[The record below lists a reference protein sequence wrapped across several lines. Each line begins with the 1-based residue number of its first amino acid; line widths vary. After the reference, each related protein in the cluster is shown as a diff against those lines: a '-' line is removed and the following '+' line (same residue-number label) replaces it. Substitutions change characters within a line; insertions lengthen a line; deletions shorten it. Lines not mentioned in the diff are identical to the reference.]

1 MSKIGD
7 DESGV
12 GDYYDDEEEEGMSYR
27 DEGEKD
33 DSDDSDDDE
42 DEEEEEEEDV
52 LDDNGS
58 AIEATKQ
65 DEKDGNKENI
75 NTPKTMESDQNFL
88 KDDLYGAY
96 GAYEQNDGREEEKV
110 AGESKTDKGF
120 VTTAGVTGEKV
131 VGEVAHYSVL
141 PLGHQLVQSEEMRVK
156 RAEEKLKIE
165 KKKLGIAAMDERKAY
180 EENKEREA
188 KENEMRKEREE
199 MEERE
204 EEKQREALKE
214 SKKKEREMEVKQ
226 DKEKREKIVKEKQ
239 EKDKLLKEKEEKEI
253 EEGMKAAREKDNDRN
268 VPSLEIQKLFL
279 GNIPEGKYG
288 SFPEE
293 DSFLDN
299 ESTPDGEGVRGSA
312 GNEVESAMLI
322 VVDDDEASVKGTLSR
337 RSSAL
342 NYFGGRD
349 RSKSNISEK
358 ETEERLDH
366 MFEFERLGSL
376 KKLPEDN
383 NNDTEVSTDD
393 SKTVGGKKKTFFGN
407 LLKKLNPIKKK
418 KLITETN

>member
-1 MSKIGD
+1 
-7 DESGV
+7 
-12 GDYYDDEEEEGMSYR
+12 MSYR

-42 DEEEEEEEDV
+42 EEDVEEDEEEEEV
-52 LDDNGS
+52 LGDNES
-58 AIEATKQ
+58 EIEATKQ
-65 DEKDGNKENI
+65 DEKDGNKENT
-75 NTPKTMESDQNFL
+75 NTPKTMKSDQNFL
-88 KDDLYGAY
+88 KDDLYGSY
-96 GAYEQNDGREEEKV
+96 GAFEQNEGREKEKGV
-110 AGESKTDKGF
+110 GESKTDKGF
-120 VTTAGVTGEKV
+120 VTTAGVTGENV
-131 VGEVAHYSVL
+131 VGEVAQYSGL
-141 PLGHQLVQSEEMRVK
+141 PLGHHLVQSEEMRVK

-180 EENKEREA
+180 EERKEREL
-188 KENEMRKEREE
+188 KENEMKKEREE
-199 MEERE
+199 MKERE
-204 EEKQREALKE
+204 EEKEREELKA
-214 SKKKEREMEVKQ
+214 SKKKEREMEVQQ

-239 EKDKLLKEKEEKEI
+239 EKDRLVKEIEKEKEKEEA
-253 EEGMKAAREKDNDRN
+253 MKAVRERESDRN
-268 VPSLEIQKLFL
+268 VPSLEVQKLFL

-299 ESTPDGEGVRGSA
+299 ENTPDGEGARGSA
-312 GNEVESAMLI
+312 GNEVENAMLI
-322 VVDDDEASVKGTLSR
+322 VVDDDEASVKGNLSR

-376 KKLPEDN
+376 KKLPDDN

-418 KLITETN
+418 KVKTETN